1 MCIVFF
7 TANDKYSL
15 IVASNRDE
23 FLARPTSQ
31 ARWHA
36 WDPHHATDEMTDRN
50 RVLSG
55 LDLTA
60 GGTWFGI
67 SVTRPPDAAP
77 TGPAKR
83 MHFATLTNFTESL
96 DPALDRNAPPK
107 PSRGNLV
114 REYLDVLNELD
125 FSPLPQPHGS
135 SPATAT
141 AEESLEAT
149 QQQEDRLQTYLD
161 RIEQVKHDYAG
172 FNLLVGEIGTFDQ
185 PAAATPRVRLGYTSN
200 RESGNKRAR
209 VLPSLDEPSSPSS
222 SASAQ
227 PQSRQSQSPPDETAN
242 RAAVHVHVRGLSN
255 ATLEVE
261 PGEVEWPKVK
271 SGAAAVEKVVTRLQ
285 HGSDE
290 DDDENGEAEEELVKG
305 LYHALSTAHPSPIQ
319 HREHLRETVLVEP
332 LCLDPS
338 RPLQAVP
345 PPLPPAPAPAPAFAS
360 ERAEEGSR
368 AQQAPSP
375 MSRGSDAR
383 ASSSPLSAPSSTL
396 SSDKNKEG
404 VEGNPGLQWYA
415 TRVQTLLLVERKP
428 NGKVIFRERDA
439 YVLDRDG
446 EDEEDSVGRQKETKS
461 RGTPRW
467 SGQER
472 RYEFRL

>member
-1 MCIVFF
+1 VERRLTRFLALHHVHRLLHGQRQVQPVRTPLPFF
-7 TANDKYSL
+7 RLPTDGQPRRVECS

-305 LYHALSTAHPSPIQ
+305 LYHALRYVSPSLRESFAPHRSKRVLTFSTSPIFGKISPP
-319 HREHLRETVLVEP
+319 EL
-332 LCLDPS
+332 
-338 RPLQAVP
+338 VP
-345 PPLPPAPAPAPAFAS
+345 PSLCHQYRAS
-360 ERAEEGSR
+360 EPDPASR
-368 AQQAPSP
+368 TPP
-375 MSRGSDAR
+375 
-383 ASSSPLSAPSSTL
+383 
-396 SSDKNKEG
+396 
-404 VEGNPGLQWYA
+404 
-415 TRVQTLLLVERKP
+415 
-428 NGKVIFRERDA
+428 
-439 YVLDRDG
+439 RDG
-446 EDEEDSVGRQKETKS
+446 
-461 RGTPRW
+461 PR
-467 SGQER
+467 R
-472 RYEFRL
+472 AALP